1 MLQIRQRVH
10 AKRKAVLRSEV
21 HLKLLHES
29 NGLWKQV
36 EGVYEGNSD
45 FASFQ
50 VVQLG
55 QQV

>member
-1 MLQIRQRVH
+1 MH
-10 AKRKAVLRSEV
+10 KCKAVLCSQV
-21 HLKLLHES
+21 YLKLLHES

-36 EGVYEGNSD
+36 KGVYEGNSD

-50 VVQLG
+50 IVQLG